1 MDETR
6 GVKGIP
12 KVTHSVPAKRSASQI
27 VLLTNPG
34 FLRILMGI
42 LLPRLGLYGYR
53 LGDREIARD
62 LSNHNSLMLF
72 MLLM

>member
-27 VLLTNPG
+27 VLPHPG

-53 LGDREIARD
+53 HGDGEIAGD

-72 MLLM
+72 MLLI